1 MIINTNKLTDIKK
14 ITFDLTDGRP
24 FIYYLFQINE
34 DTPRY
39 SRINGKF
46 VEDKNGTFIM
56 DNGPNF
62 FKQESRTLVYVGQ
75 TTASVARIYEHY
87 WAGTRGK
94 SKSKLY
100 AVKKFNYFRLSKSLK
115 MFQFDSIRQH
125 YEKIIVRKYLPF
137 YNQASRFNN
146 NQVKLII
153 NSNGKINPREL
164 MKPYV
169 INSRDIYKAFKAWES
184 EDAEYLK
191 NELERPLSEMFK
203 MTKLKHPTRNLKQE
217 LTYYDNR
224 GSKLKF
230 GRFIETIIV
239 PFHKKQRKAIVEA
252 RQKLKTWIKIFDPAR
267 YKLDAE
273 KARVRN
279 KDNYEANKEFIS
291 KRQNEYRRLLRK
303 INQPKLI

>member
-87 WAGTRGK
+87 WTGTKGK

-217 LTYYDNR
+217 LTYYDNK

-239 PFHKKQRKAIVEA
+239 PFHKKQRQAYLEQRRKI
-252 RQKLKTWIKIFDPAR
+252 KFFIKTFDKTR
-267 YKLDAE
+267 YKDRLL
-273 KARVRN
+273 KQRILVTN
-279 KDNYEANKEFIS
+279 HYKKNKEFLKERERMYKKL
-291 KRQNEYRRLLRK
+291 KRKN
-303 INQPKLI
+303 NQPQLI

>member
-87 WAGTRGK
+87 WTGTKGK

-137 YNQASRFNN
+137 YNQASRFNS

-217 LTYYDNR
+217 LTYYDNK

-239 PFHKKQRKAIVEA
+239 PFHKKQRQAYLEQRRKI
-252 RQKLKTWIKIFDPAR
+252 KFFIKTFDKTR
-267 YKLDAE
+267 YKDRLL
-273 KARVRN
+273 KQRILVTN
-279 KDNYEANKEFIS
+279 HYKKNKEFLKERERMYKKL
-291 KRQNEYRRLLRK
+291 KRKN
-303 INQPKLI
+303 NQPQLI

>member
-1 MIINTNKLTDIKK
+1 MIINTNKLTSIKK

-87 WAGTRGK
+87 WTGTKGK

-137 YNQASRFNN
+137 YNQASRFNS

-217 LTYYDNR
+217 LTYYDNK

-239 PFHKKQRKAIVEA
+239 PFHKKQRQAYLEQRRKIKFFIKTFDKTRYKDRLLKQRVLVNNHYKKNREFLKE
-252 RQKLKTWIKIFDPAR
+252 RERMYKKLK
-267 YKLDAE
+267 
-273 KARVRN
+273 
-279 KDNYEANKEFIS
+279 
-291 KRQNEYRRLLRK
+291 RK
-303 INQPKLI
+303 NNQPQLI